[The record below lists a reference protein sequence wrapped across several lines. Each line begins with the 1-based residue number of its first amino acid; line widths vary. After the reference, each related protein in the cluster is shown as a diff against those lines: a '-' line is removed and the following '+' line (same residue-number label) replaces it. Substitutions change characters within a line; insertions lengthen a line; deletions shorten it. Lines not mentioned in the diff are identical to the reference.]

1 MSKVIAICN
10 QKGGTGKTTTSV
22 NLSAS
27 LALLG
32 KKILLLDVDPQGNS
46 TSGVGVNKSE
56 VSKSIY
62 DVLVSKD
69 FIENVILK
77 TQINN
82 LDVIPSNINLT
93 GVEVELV
100 GAISREMRL
109 SKALQPIK
117 DNYDF
122 IFLDCPPSLGLLTLN
137 ALVACNS
144 IIVPIQCEFYAL
156 EGVSQLLNTI
166 KLIKD
171 NLNSAL
177 EIEGILLTM
186 ADFRTNLTTEVI
198 NEIKNYFKEKV
209 YKTIIPRNVRL
220 SEAPSFGKPIS
231 IYDKNSIG
239 SKKYEEFAR
248 EFLGEAVQ
256 STLSDNILQSEMSK
270 VENVSLI
277 EPGG

>member
-100 GAISREMRL
+100 GAISREMIL
-109 SKALQPIK
+109 SKSLQPIK

-198 NEIKNYFKEKV
+198 NEIKNYFKGKV

-248 EFLGEAVQ
+248 
-256 STLSDNILQSEMSK
+256 
-270 VENVSLI
+270 
-277 EPGG
+277 

>member
-69 FIENVILK
+69 SIQNVILK

-239 SKKYEEFAR
+239 SKKYEEFAK
-248 EFLGEAVQ
+248 EFLGEYVQ
-256 STLSDNILQSEMSK
+256 TTLSDNILQPEMSK
-270 VENVSLI
+270 VENVTLV